1 MNLAEL
7 QPYLT
12 AISAGLGVATLGFLL
27 NVVKAV
33 RENAQDR
40 IAVQEERLKR
50 AVEEQQRTEKWAER
64 EKSELR
70 DQLNRTK
77 AEMDALL
84 KREGFDLNALALG
97 KQLSESAVEV
107 RATAQALVDEMKAKL
122 EQLSTVEKA
131 SSNRTPDPGWELS
144 LAMGAMAAG
153 SFADAATH
161 FDAYSKDGGDSWQA
175 HFSRGVAH
183 ANRRGGRDSD
193 VASLRAYN
201 EAIALAPADIE
212 VNRRARLFSYRGGML
227 KRLRRLQEAEA
238 DARMALS
245 LATGDHE
252 VLDGHYN
259 LACIHAMRGER
270 QQMFEQ
276 LASLRHSK
284 RHLGAVAAH
293 VQDYFV
299 RFAEDPELLS
309 LLGNAK

>member
-1 MNLAEL
+1 MNLTDL

-27 NVVKAV
+27 NVVKTV

-50 AVEEQQRTEKWAER
+50 AAEEQQRTEKWAER
-64 EKSELR
+64 EKTELR

-84 KREGFDLNALALG
+84 KREGFDLNTLALG

-107 RATAQALVDEMKAKL
+107 RATAQTLVDEMKAKL
-122 EQLSTVEKA
+122 AQLSTVKKA
-131 SSNRTPDPGWELS
+131 RNETPDPGWELS

-153 SFADAATH
+153 SFDDAATH
-161 FDAYSKDGGDSWQA
+161 FDAYSKDGGESWQA

-193 VASLRAYN
+193 LASLRAYN

-212 VNRRARLFSYRGGML
+212 INRRARLFSYRGGML
-227 KRLRRLQEAEA
+227 KRLGRLQEAEA
-238 DARMALS
+238 DVRMSLS
-245 LATGDHE
+245 LATGEHE

-270 QQMFEQ
+270 QQMFEE

-284 RHLGAVAAH
+284 RHLGAIAGH
-293 VQDYFV
+293 LQDYFT
-299 RFAEDPELLS
+299 RFAEDAELLA
-309 LLGNAK
+309 LLGHSK

>member
-1 MNLAEL
+1 MNLTDL

-50 AVEEQQRTEKWAER
+50 AAEEQQRTEKWAER

-70 DQLNRTK
+70 EQLNRTK

-84 KREGFDLNALALG
+84 KKEGFDLSALALG

-107 RATAQALVDEMKAKL
+107 RATAQALVDEMKSKL
-122 EQLSTVEKA
+122 AQLATTE
-131 SSNRTPDPGWELS
+131 RTSAAAPDPEWELS

-153 SFADAATH
+153 SFADAAAH
-161 FDAYSKDGGDSWQA
+161 FDAYSRDGGESWQA

-183 ANRRGGRDSD
+183 ANRRGGPESD
-193 VASLRAYN
+193 LASLRAYN
-201 EAIALAPADIE
+201 EAIALAPPDIE
-212 VNRRARLFSYRGGML
+212 VNRRARLFSYRGAML
-227 KRLRRLQEAEA
+227 KRLGRLQEAEA
-238 DARMALS
+238 DARIALS

-252 VLDGHYN
+252 ILDGHYN

-270 QQMFEQ
+270 QQMLNEAA
-276 LASLRHSK
+276 LLRDSK
-284 RHLGAVAAH
+284 GHLGAIAAH
-293 VQDYFV
+293 RNDYFAQFV
-299 RFAEDPELLS
+299 SDPELLE
-309 LLGNAK
+309 LLGHTT